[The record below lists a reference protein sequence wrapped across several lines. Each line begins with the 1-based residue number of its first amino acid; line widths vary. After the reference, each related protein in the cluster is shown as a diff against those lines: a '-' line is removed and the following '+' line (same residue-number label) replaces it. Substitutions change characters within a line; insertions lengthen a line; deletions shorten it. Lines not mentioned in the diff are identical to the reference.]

1 MRLTA
6 DLWVKTFSYLESD
19 LPSLSS
25 PNEFGV
31 LAYYLA
37 NALPISASSSAD
49 FYGLLGGSIYMGC

>member
-25 PNEFGV
+25 PNEIGV
-31 LAYYLA
+31 LAYYVA
-37 NALPISASSSAD
+37 NALPISNFDCNACHSL
-49 FYGLLGGSIYMGC
+49 FFLGHA